1 MSHKAGL
8 SLSGFER
15 TTTQAPRFFH
25 PAEQEVG
32 AAQCTIGPATM
43 LVDLSCGLPLEELLG
58 LVNSAHRNGGFADL
72 RQHPSRRAGGP
83 WTKARPLHRAAG
95 LRAFLDQ
102 QTRLRTLALGEVA
115 HACRELGKPDGMRML
130 RWFGELDRLRLISG
144 RLGESAKFGKTHGQ
158 VSATEDRCRHGHAEI
173 FM

>member
-58 LVNSAHRNGGFADL
+58 LINSAHRSGRFADL
-72 RQHPSRRAGGP
+72 RQHPSGRGDRPWKKGRR
-83 WTKARPLHRAAG
+83 LHRAAG
-95 LRAFLDQ
+95 LD
-102 QTRLRTLALGEVA
+102 AL
-115 HACRELGKPDGMRML
+115 L
-130 RWFGELDRLRLISG
+130 
-144 RLGESAKFGKTHGQ
+144 
-158 VSATEDRCRHGHAEI
+158 
-173 FM
+173 